1 MIDRLPILA
10 LLALASLPASVP
22 VFGAGP
28 TSQRNY
34 SVTSFDRIRI
44 DGPYQVQLRTNVAP
58 YARASGS
65 AAALDG
71 VSIEVEGRTLI
82 VRANS
87 ESWGGYAGEDKG
99 PVTIELGTHDLG
111 TARINGA
118 GALSVDRIKGLSF
131 ELAIQGS
138 GSARIDNADIDQL
151 KVGISGAGSARLVGS
166 AKKLTAV
173 IRGTSAFDGESMTV
187 KDAVIGSEGPT
198 VIRANVTETAKVD
211 AIGVGSVTL
220 GGKPACTI
228 NARGS
233 AVVTGCK

>member
-1 MIDRLPILA
+1 MIDRLPTLA
-10 LLALASLPASVP
+10 VLALASLPATVP

-34 SVTSFDRIRI
+34 SVTSFDRIRL

-65 AAALDG
+65 AAALDS

-87 ESWGGYAGEDKG
+87 ESWGGYAGENRG

-111 TARINGA
+111 TAWINGS
-118 GALSVDRIKGLSF
+118 GALAIDRVRGLSF
-131 ELAIQGS
+131 ELAIQGA
-138 GSARIDNADIDQL
+138 GSARIDKAEVDQM
-151 KVGISGAGSARLVGS
+151 KVGISGAGSARLGGS

-173 IRGTSAFDGESMTV
+173 IRGTSSFEGEGLTV
-187 KDAVIGSEGPT
+187 KDAVIGTEGPAI
-198 VIRANVTETAKVD
+198 IRATVTETAKVD
-211 AIGVGSVTL
+211 AIGVGTVTL
-220 GGKPACTI
+220 GGKPACTL
-228 NARGS
+228 NAKGS

>member
-10 LLALASLPASVP
+10 LLALASLPAGVP
-22 VFGAGP
+22 VFGAAP

-44 DGPYQVQLRTNVAP
+44 DGPYQVHLQTNVAP

-65 AAALDG
+65 AASLDG

-82 VRANS
+82 VRAGS
-87 ESWGGYAGEDKG
+87 GSWGGYTGEAKG

-111 TARINGA
+111 TAWINGA

-138 GSARIDNADIDQL
+138 GSARIDNADIDQM
-151 KVGISGAGSARLVGS
+151 KVGISGAGSARLGGS

-173 IRGTSAFDGESMTV
+173 IRGTSTFEGEGLAV
-187 KDAVIGSEGPT
+187 KDAVIGAEGPT
-198 VIRANVTETAKVD
+198 VIRATVTETAKVD
-211 AIGVGSVTL
+211 AIGVASITL
-220 GGKPACTI
+220 GGKPACTV

>member
-10 LLALASLPASVP
+10 LLALASLPAT
-22 VFGAGP
+22 AAAP

-34 SVTSFDRIRI
+34 SVTSFDRIRL

-82 VRANS
+82 VRADS
-87 ESWGGYAGEDKG
+87 GSWGGYSDEDRG

-111 TARINGA
+111 TVWINGA
-118 GALSVDRIKGLSF
+118 GALSVDRIKGLIF

-138 GSARIDNADIDQL
+138 GSARIDNADIDQM
-151 KVGISGAGSARLVGS
+151 KVGISGAGSARLGGS

-173 IRGTSAFDGESMTV
+173 IRGTSSFDGEGLTV
-187 KDAVIGSEGPT
+187 KDAVIGAEGPAI
-198 VIRANVTETAKVD
+198 IRATVTETARVD

-220 GGKPACTI
+220 GGKPACTV